1 MARRQG
7 IPRVFRPWLI
17 LVGLLLA
24 LGQARAEEE
33 IVWLNVAE
41 PFIELHT
48 GAGAGYPIFH
58 VIERGQRL
66 RVLNRRA
73 DWFHIADEK
82 GRQGWVP
89 RSELLKTRQLNG
101 EPVRFET
108 LDQQAFIAR
117 QWEIG
122 VSTGR
127 INGAPLIAVHGG
139 YAFSENLSA
148 ELTFEHAVGTVSSSK
163 LLRLGLLMQPFPEWS
178 YSPFFSLAAGGISV
192 RPNATLIEP
201 HNKDNTLAL
210 VGVGFKTWLA
220 RRFVLR
226 FEVDELVIFSANR
239 DQNDNEEIT
248 EWKLG
253 FAVFF

>member
-1 MARRQG
+1 MARREG
-7 IPRVFRPWLI
+7 ILRACRLWLI
-17 LVGLLLA
+17 LAGLLLA
-24 LGQARAEEE
+24 MRPALAEQEPA
-33 IVWLNVAE
+33 WLSVAE

-48 GAGAGYPIFH
+48 GPGAGYPIFH

-73 DWFHIADEK
+73 DWFRVADEK
-82 GRQGWVP
+82 GRDGWVP
-89 RSELLKTRQLNG
+89 RSELLKTRLANG
-101 EPVRFET
+101 EPVQFES
-108 LDQQAFIAR
+108 LDQEAFIGR
-117 QWEIG
+117 QWEVG
-122 VSTGR
+122 VSSGR
-127 INGAPLIAVHGG
+127 LKGAPLVSVYGA
-139 YAFSENLSA
+139 YAFTENLSA
-148 ELTFEHAVGTVSSSK
+148 ELTLEHAVGTVSSSK

-226 FEVDELVIFSANR
+226 FEVDEMVIFSANR
-239 DQNDNEEIT
+239 DQDDNEEIT

>member
-1 MARRQG
+1 MARREG
-7 IPRVFRPWLI
+7 ILRACRLWLI
-17 LVGLLLA
+17 LAGLLLA
-24 LGQARAEEE
+24 MRPALAEEE
-33 IVWLNVAE
+33 VAWLSVAE

-48 GAGAGYPIFH
+48 GPGEGYPIFH

-73 DWFHIADEK
+73 DWFRVADEK
-82 GRQGWVP
+82 GRDGWVP
-89 RSELLKTRQLNG
+89 RSELLKTRLANG
-101 EPVRFET
+101 EPVQFES
-108 LDQQAFIAR
+108 LDQEAFIGR

-122 VSTGR
+122 VSSGR
-127 INGAPLIAVHGG
+127 LKGAPLVSIYGA
-139 YAFSENLSA
+139 YAFTENLSA
-148 ELTFEHAVGTVSSSK
+148 ELTLEHAVGTVSSSK

-178 YSPFFSLAAGGISV
+178 YSPFFTLAAGGISV

-226 FEVDELVIFSANR
+226 FEVDEMVIFSANR
-239 DQNDNEEIT
+239 DQDDNEEIT